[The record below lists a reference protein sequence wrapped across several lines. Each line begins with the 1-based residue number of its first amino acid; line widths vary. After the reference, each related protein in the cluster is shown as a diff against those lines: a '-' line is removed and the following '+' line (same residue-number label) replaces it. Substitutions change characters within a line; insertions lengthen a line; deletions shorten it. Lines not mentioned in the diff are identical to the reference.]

1 MNRVHVA
8 KTYGHAHA
16 FLRDIVMSI
25 PFGSIPVYFG
35 GGGGSRICNFPTLW
49 EWQPI
54 RPKPDGHFSNILSR
68 ISGDN

>member
-35 GGGGSRICNFPTLW
+35 GGGLSDMQFPHIVGMAAYSTKARWTFFKHFVTNFW
-49 EWQPI
+49 
-54 RPKPDGHFSNILSR
+54 G
-68 ISGDN
+68 